1 MESQASWV
9 EKEADRSDLGGS
21 EHGKVEV
28 MGQAVDAGGDGDACG
43 GDGGGDAS
51 PGLSVNLERGL
62 VLHGGA
68 ADGSSDDEE
77 EFDFDEVEDDGNVQV
92 QWYAVA
98 RFYSSRTVR
107 ARQMFSE
114 LSNAWGEVRSRDL
127 GDNRFLLEFPTENA
141 LNFVL
146 KGGPWKFKGDAL
158 IVVRYDGFSRL
169 SEVKIESIPLWI
181 RIYDVP
187 VGMMS
192 TTFMSAV
199 ASKVGRVM
207 EIGEEVRDFKRVRV
221 DFDLAKALKEK
232 VCIKVKGKGVMKR
245 DMEFMVKYGDVPHF
259 CFWCGRIGHS
269 ARECPEED
277 FDADGMWFGVELRTS
292 PFKRAMSRQLTFQR
306 SMPMAKKSL
315 NYRGLQK
322 EKVESLSASLSSG
335 GRARMA
341 PRPGS
346 AAGYKDYDVPKASGM
361 HDKAPTSHP
370 KGPMPMEEDQLEQD
384 LEGGEDDD
392 AGGFD
397 KVGAGEKELCKDQ
410 GRMSGLDSFTGSSGD
425 REGETEAKES

>member
-9 EKEADRSDLGGS
+9 EEEADKSDLGGI
-21 EHGKVEV
+21 
-28 MGQAVDAGGDGDACG
+28 
-43 GDGGGDAS
+43 
-51 PGLSVNLERGL
+51 
-62 VLHGGA
+62 LHGGA
-68 ADGSSDDEE
+68 ADGSSDEE

-158 IVVRYDGFSRL
+158 IVVRYDGFTRL

-187 VGMMS
+187 VGMIS
-192 TTFMSAV
+192 TAFMSAV

-221 DFDLAKALKEK
+221 YFELAKALKEK

-245 DMEFMVKYGDVPHF
+245 DMEFMVKYEDVPHF

-269 ARECPEED
+269 ARECPAED
-277 FDADGMWFGVELRTS
+277 FDPDGMRFGVELRTS

-315 NYRGLQK
+315 NYSGLQK
-322 EKVESLSASLSSG
+322 EVESLSTSLSSG

-392 AGGFD
+392 TGGFD
-397 KVGAGEKELCKDQ
+397 KVGAGEEELCKDQ
-410 GRMSGLDSFTGSSGD
+410 GRVSGLDSFTGSSGD
-425 REGETEAKES
+425 RWVG

>member
-9 EKEADRSDLGGS
+9 EEEADKSDLGGS

-28 MGQAVDAGGDGDACG
+28 MWQAVDAGGDGDARG
-43 GDGGGDAS
+43 GDGDGDAS

-68 ADGSSDDEE
+68 ADGSSDEE

-92 QWYAVA
+92 QW
-98 RFYSSRTVR
+98 
-107 ARQMFSE
+107 
-114 LSNAWGEVRSRDL
+114 
-127 GDNRFLLEFPTENA
+127 
-141 LNFVL
+141 
-146 KGGPWKFKGDAL
+146 
-158 IVVRYDGFSRL
+158 
-169 SEVKIESIPLWI
+169 
-181 RIYDVP
+181 
-187 VGMMS
+187 
-192 TTFMSAV
+192 
-199 ASKVGRVM
+199 
-207 EIGEEVRDFKRVRV
+207 
-221 DFDLAKALKEK
+221 
-232 VCIKVKGKGVMKR
+232 
-245 DMEFMVKYGDVPHF
+245 
-259 CFWCGRIGHS
+259 
-269 ARECPEED
+269 ECPEED
-277 FDADGMWFGVELRTS
+277 FDPDGMRFGVELRTS

-315 NYRGLQK
+315 NYSGLQK
-322 EKVESLSASLSSG
+322 EVESLSTSLSSG

-392 AGGFD
+392 TGGFD
-397 KVGAGEKELCKDQ
+397 KVGAGEEELCKDQ
-410 GRMSGLDSFTGSSGD
+410 GRVSGLDSFTGSSGD
-425 REGETEAKES
+425 RWAQLLWGW